1 VLVLHKELEWLP
13 HLGRERFPMLQRWC
27 SGECASAST
36 NRCSSSLTSSTSR
49 PSPLHHTR
57 SRRLVAVRSS
67 SSDDVPPEKQAI
79 LDRINKAKAYKQ
91 GAAAPARSPPPGA
104 PPPPTPKQPDWGAMT
119 AYLGGSPSAA
129 DAGTQQ
135 GSTPPTLP
143 IDAQQQQQLTEEQRR
158 AEAERQRRFAEA
170 NKAGSKESLPPD
182 ENLVGVLQ
190 SANFGPGRGSAYQ
203 PAESLRGALQ
213 ESTLLEGIDTSN
225 MKMSEITELKEAR
238 RRALGAELIVADEA
252 YRPTS
257 KSDKGRIGSPQP
269 SDSEVIQGN
278 QQRQSRS
285 EDSQGSNSEQPLYEP
300 KVSTWGLFP
309 RPSNISSAYGGGR
322 TIKPGDPIEDPEAA
336 AKRIQANNEALA
348 RYKRKMGLEVDE
360 RVEAEADA
368 LYRQGMECFN
378 KGNLEAALR
387 KFDEAASKV
396 QVRTRVGGY
405 VTLQRALVLDS
416 LGNRDE
422 AQKLYKQVRGHAV
435 TEVARRAKQM
445 MFGFEAATFL
455 KADQFNYGVRK
466 GDYDPYFRRII
477 DKNKVYVPTPE
488 EREADK
494 RSELVAA
501 VTAVLVIT
509 FPFGLAAA
517 LARSAGA
524 L

>member
-1 VLVLHKELEWLP
+1 MLP
-13 HLGRERFPMLQRWC
+13 RQWY
-27 SGECASAST
+27 SVQGECASTST
-36 NRCSSSLTSSTSR
+36 SRCSSSLTSR

-57 SRRLVAVRSS
+57 SRKHVTVRSIS
-67 SSDDVPPEKQAI
+67 SEDIPPEKQAI

-91 GAAAPARSPPPGA
+91 GAAAPASSSSPGA
-104 PPPPTPKQPDWGAMT
+104 PPPPPPPRKQPEWEAMT
-119 AYLGGSPSAA
+119 AFLGGPSSTAGSGTQGNTSPS
-129 DAGTQQ
+129 TM
-135 GSTPPTLP
+135 P
-143 IDAQQQQQLTEEQRR
+143 IDAQQQQLLTEEQRR

-170 NKAGSKESLPPD
+170 NKAGSKEAMPPD
-182 ENLVGVLQ
+182 ENLVGVIQ
-190 SANFGPGRGSAYQ
+190 SANIGPGRGSAYQ
-203 PAESLRGALQ
+203 PAEALRGALQ

-269 SDSEVIQGN
+269 SNIEAMQGN
-278 QQRQSRS
+278 QQ
-285 EDSQGSNSEQPLYEP
+285 SQGGSGDPPSADQPLYAP

-322 TIKPGDPIEDPEAA
+322 TIRPGDPIEDPEQA
-336 AKRIQANNEALA
+336 AKRRQASNEALA

-368 LYRQGMECFN
+368 LYRQGMERFN
-378 KGNLEAALR
+378 KGNLEAALM

-396 QVRTRVGGY
+396 QVRTKVGGF

-435 TEVARRAKQM
+435 TEVSRRAKQM

-455 KADQFNYGVRK
+455 KADQFSYGVRK

-494 RSELVAA
+494 RGELVAA
-501 VTAVLVIT
+501 VTAVMVIT